1 VLYSIAAAA
10 AAAISRRRHN
20 FPLFLNG
27 LPFLFFHAGR
37 KSEAWIRKLRGLHF
51 NEEDYISTT
60 KFTFALEVI
69 HDGVSVAKS
78 AGFELRPDTEN
89 GTCTVEIDKLATFH
103 DIRNLGHGRATVFAM
118 VLAAGALAMKLFNL
132 PVTLSTVAVSNSN
145 AKAFY
150 SRIGYQKDRGLEHGG
165 LGGAF
170 LVPVV
175 ISDVEEEPEA
185 PTTAATEAPADSAR
199 DDREEADAAGSAA
212 PAEAGTEGR
221 SQQDSSKQKRAEKLR
236 ERWALTSRTTPR
248 HFINRFG
255 ISAGGWRV

>member
-1 VLYSIAAAA
+1 M
-10 AAAISRRRHN
+10 
-20 FPLFLNG
+20 
-27 LPFLFFHAGR
+27 
-37 KSEAWIRKLRGLHF
+37 
-51 NEEDYISTT
+51 
-60 KFTFALEVI
+60 I
-69 HDGVSVAKS
+69 HDGESVAKS

-132 PVTLSTVAVSNSN
+132 PVTLSTIAVSNNS

-150 SRIGYQKDRGLEHGG
+150 SRIGYQKDRGLERGG

-175 ISDVEEEPEA
+175 ISDVEEELEA
-185 PTTAATEAPADSAR
+185 PTTVATEAPADSAR

-221 SQQDSSKQKRAEKLR
+221 SQQDSSKKKRAEQLR
-236 ERWALTSRTTPR
+236 ER
-248 HFINRFG
+248 
-255 ISAGGWRV
+255 

>member
-1 VLYSIAAAA
+1 M
-10 AAAISRRRHN
+10 
-20 FPLFLNG
+20 
-27 LPFLFFHAGR
+27 
-37 KSEAWIRKLRGLHF
+37 EAWIRKLRGLHF

-132 PVTLSTVAVSNSN
+132 PVALSTIAVSNSN

-175 ISDVEEEPEA
+175 ISDVEEELEA
-185 PTTAATEAPADSAR
+185 PTTVATEAPADSAR

-221 SQQDSSKQKRAEKLR
+221 SQQDSSKKKRAEQLR
-236 ERWALTSRTTPR
+236 ER
-248 HFINRFG
+248 
-255 ISAGGWRV
+255 